1 MDNHMLVFVLLMSL
15 ISIVNGKT
23 KTEVG
28 VGVILDIETSF
39 GKMSRSCISMALHDF
54 YQQHDN
60 YTTRIVPHFR
70 DSKQNNVEAVSAAI
84 DLLKNDQDSSS
95 TTPKRYQNRYWIL
108 TELYKLKQM
117 QTSVFPILPSLASR
131 FFKKVNEAE
140 MMEEGYV
147 WIITEG
153 LTSRLHSL
161 DRNDIDSMHG
171 VLGVKSYIPTS
182 NKLTNFERRWK
193 RDFQI
198 QNPDDDVTELD
209 MFGKWTYDT
218 VFALAMALEKVGN
231 EMNTSFQRQQE
242 STTDFDAIGTSE
254 MGPIILPWVRNISF
268 KGLSGDFHVVNGQLQ
283 SSVYQIVNIIET
295 RDNTIG
301 YWTPRNSTIFKKLN
315 HEAKGLRAITWPGDS
330 PVVPKGWETPTSDD
344 NVLRIGVP
352 AKVGQLVDAF
362 IHAYTDPRTQ
372 QVIAT
377 GFCVDVF
384 NAVVDAL
391 PYAVKYEFVPFVTGS
406 YDDLLH
412 NLSHGKYNAV
422 VGDVTILAKRWDHVD
437 FTLPFSEAG
446 VAMIVPIKDER
457 KSAWIFMKPLEKK
470 LWITTG
476 AFFIYTGLVVW
487 FVEHRVNKEF
497 RGPPLQH
504 IGMIFW
510 FSFSTLVF
518 AHREKLISNLSRFVV
533 IVWVFVVFVL
543 TSSYTA
549 SLTSM
554 LTVQQLRPTYT
565 NISEIKDKGESIG
578 YQEGSFV
585 VDILKKM
592 NFNDSTLK
600 NYSTFE
606 QMDTALKKGS
616 QNGGVSAIVDERP
629 YIRGFLSKYC
639 TNYTITGSIY
649 KTAGFGFAFPKGS
662 SLFPDFTRAVL
673 QVTEEQMTNISKQWF
688 GEAENCIQQSEAR
701 MSSDRLSL
709 DSFKGLF
716 LIAGLSSTSAL
727 VIFIFKF
734 LYKNKELLVSHGSVS
749 QKLAAIVTT
758 FDEFKDNESKK
769 TVPEATVDELV
780 GEVDVNNTP
789 EISVFRQEAEVS
801 SQDEGFSTTEP
812 RTRVHHTILV
822 VETTI

>member
-1 MDNHMLVFVLLMSL
+1 MPPETLR
-15 ISIVNGKT
+15 
-23 KTEVG
+23 VG
-28 VGVILDIETSF
+28 TNKSF
-39 GKMSRSCISMALHDF
+39 
-54 YQQHDN
+54 
-60 YTTRIVPHFR
+60 P
-70 DSKQNNVEAVSAAI
+70 
-84 DLLKNDQDSSS
+84 
-95 TTPKRYQNRYWIL
+95 W
-108 TELYKLKQM
+108 
-117 QTSVFPILPSLASR
+117 
-131 FFKKVNEAE
+131 
-140 MMEEGYV
+140 
-147 WIITEG
+147 
-153 LTSRLHSL
+153 
-161 DRNDIDSMHG
+161 
-171 VLGVKSYIPTS
+171 
-182 NKLTNFERRWK
+182 
-193 RDFQI
+193 
-198 QNPDDDVTELD
+198 
-209 MFGKWTYDT
+209 
-218 VFALAMALEKVGN
+218 
-231 EMNTSFQRQQE
+231 
-242 STTDFDAIGTSE
+242 SE
-254 MGPIILPWVRNISF
+254 NIS
-268 KGLSGDFHVVNGQLQ
+268 LSNQ
-283 SSVYQIVNIIET
+283 
-295 RDNTIG
+295 R
-301 YWTPRNSTIFKKLN
+301 
-315 HEAKGLRAITWPGDS
+315 PGDS

-352 AKVGQLVDAF
+352 AKVGQLVDEF

-372 QVIAT
+372 Q
-377 GFCVDVF
+377 
-384 NAVVDAL
+384 L
-391 PYAVKYEFVPFVTGS
+391 LQQGS

-412 NLSHGKYNAV
+412 NLSHGVFCILNVTKYNAV
-422 VGDVTILAKRWDHVD
+422 VGDVTVLANRWDHVD
-437 FTLPFSEAG
+437 FTLPFTEAG

-487 FVEHRVNKEF
+487 VIEHRVNKEF
-497 RGPPLQH
+497 RGPPHQH
-504 IGMIFW
+504 VGMIFW
-510 FSFSTLVF
+510 FSFSTIVF

-592 NFNDSTLK
+592 NFHDSMLK

-662 SLFPDFTRAVL
+662 PLFPDFSRAVL
-673 QVTEEQMTNISKQWF
+673 QVTEEQMMNISKQWF
-688 GEAENCIQQSEAR
+688 GEADNCIQQREAR